1 MVQINGGQV
10 AITNSSFVYNVNG
23 NSQGGA
29 VSNAAAALG
38 IAATTFI
45 GNRASRGGGI
55 YQDAGSLSLTNVQMD
70 QNTAESIGG
79 AAYLSDALLT
89 VFNSTFSGNVASK
102 PYSDVQSRFGALVC
116 DGPNTSRQQAQKSH
130 IISTSFCPA
139 PTPERL
145 AM

>member
-1 MVQINGGQV
+1 MVQISGGQV

-29 VSNAAAALG
+29 LSNDAGTLD
-38 IAATTFI
+38 IAATTFV

-89 VFNSTFSGNVASK
+89 VFNSTFSNNVASK
-102 PYSDVQSRFGALVC
+102 PFSDLQSASGALVC
-116 DGPNTSRQQAQKSH
+116 DGPKTSRQ
-130 IISTSFCPA
+130 
-139 PTPERL
+139 
-145 AM
+145 